1 MPAPEPETLQR
12 GHTSP
17 GNLVRSQTSE
27 NSFTT
32 FGLAAD
38 PASPVCRLNMPVS
51 CGSWYRLMT
60 QTGTPVVR
68 SGRGAPKVRPLT
80 TGLVA
85 VGVPSLVV
93 PVPVQ
98 WKFVFP
104 SQPVRQYVSF
114 EPPMTGKLCD
124 VPVQPLSRSLPLPWV
139 GSVATGVVRV
149 ICAGAVGSSAR
160 TGHDPTPGGRHCTM
174 SLLVKPLAFISKAT
188 FLDGLYFLSGLVVF
202 LGTRLRGRD
211 RTTPEQ
217 QVPVAGTTRP
227 AFFAGPLNLSDVIAP
242 GVQLPAA
249 TPAQALRSIMQTPF
263 GWPSASQ
270 VESPSLHAS
279 IDAVPLGLTDAVPV
293 SHMAE
298 QLPPLPGTWA
308 ACACDTSAVASAMA
322 VSELSRENFM
332 RASYIGAPLARQG
345 AGIDWS
351 AVERSVTDEI
361 FVTGISSSRQ
371 QEPDAMWHVR
381 GPIASQSRGAV
392 RQRGVERHSCVAR
405 SRARSRGRGRLDV
418 PARCPLTPR
427 ACAGSSL
434 DRPSG

>member
-17 GNLVRSQTSE
+17 GNLVLSQTSE

-60 QTGTPVVR
+60 QTGTPVAR
-68 SGRGAPKVRPLT
+68 SGRGAPQGRPLT
-80 TGLVA
+80 TGLVGGGGPGWVLPGPGGLEGRCPA
-85 VGVPSLVV
+85 PPARGYRRFAPPSAGEVA
-93 PVPVQ
+93 
-98 WKFVFP
+98 
-104 SQPVRQYVSF
+104 
-114 EPPMTGKLCD
+114 
-124 VPVQPLSRSLPLPWV
+124 VQPLSRSVPLPWV

-202 LGTRLRGRD
+202 FGTRLRGRD
-211 RTTPEQ
+211 RTTPEP

-227 AFFAGPLNLSDVIAP
+227 AFFAGPLNLSDVSAP

-332 RASYIGAPLARQG
+332 RASYIGARLARQG

-392 RQRGVERHSCVAR
+392 RQRGVERHSFVAR